1 MSFNDAPRAVFGH
14 RSLQARA
21 QDLVNPLTGLAN
33 DYLNHF
39 NELVM
44 IVEQLTLMPD
54 LAEDMLAWRPVSYDD
69 YFAVSPLPGRHAAR
83 KAYELLDHAT
93 RRKLEDLV
101 AELDRHAIGGVAA
114 IRRNL
119 KGNRP
124 KEELTALCEKVA
136 ASLRGIIDR
145 VSNLINT
152 GSDLASELAQQR
164 ADRLLAVR
172 LHAMRTE
179 GSVLNPARYAQD

>member
-1 MSFNDAPRAVFGH
+1 MSFNDAPKAAFGQ
-14 RSLQARA
+14 RSLQSRA

-44 IVEQLTLMPD
+44 IIEQLPAMPD
-54 LAEDMLAWRPVSYDD
+54 LAGDLLAWRPVSYDD

-83 KAYELLDHAT
+83 KAYDQLDNTT

-101 AELDRHAIGGVAA
+101 AELDRLATGGVAA
-114 IRRNL
+114 IRRHL
-119 KGNRP
+119 KVDNHHDD
-124 KEELTALCEKVA
+124 LAAVCEKTSA
-136 ASLRGIIDR
+136 GLRAILDR
-145 VSNLINT
+145 VSHLINVGT
-152 GSDLASELAQQR
+152 DQVSEQAQQR

-179 GSVLNPARYAQD
+179 GSVLTRVRHARD